1 MASEAIKI
9 ATKCIVHIDIRIIV
23 IEVNK
28 LNFEVK
34 SDLGGIVGDQ
44 LCTCKY
50 TVYSRNSRED
60 LLLFICRIWGSVF
73 PTRYVLQIAELILRA
88 GSSSH
93 PFANGW

>member
-34 SDLGGIVGDQ
+34 SDLGSIVGDQ

-88 GSSSH
+88 GSTSH
-93 PFANGW
+93 PFVNGW